1 MTASLTPVVAPA
13 AVSHHFGT
21 TVLVLGLLLVGGA
34 LVSGLARRSFVS
46 LTGLFVIAGFALGHG
61 GFGVLDLSAQGGF
74 VTDLATV
81 ALIVILFRDG
91 LEVEGEMLQSEWRL
105 PLRKLVVAMPLTAV
119 IIAAAGHWLA
129 GLTWTEGLLLGA
141 LLSPT
146 DPVLSSSV
154 VTNPRVPR
162 LVRHSLNLES
172 GLNDGLALP
181 AVLVFAA
188 ALGAG
193 RVVWWQFALE
203 NIGFGFAVGIAVGL
217 IAARLV
223 PGRAGFAEGI
233 PPHQRALFGLGAAC
247 AAYGVAGV
255 LPHGNGLIAVFVTA
269 ITLGIRRPDLR
280 VYFERQAAGLVEL
293 VKLGIFV
300 VFGSLL
306 TLHGLVSPGWGAV
319 AVVITTL
326 LVARPVAV
334 FTALAGTGTD
344 TATRAFMSW
353 FGPKGV
359 ATMTFSLI
367 ILGDGLARSETLFHL
382 AALTVF
388 CSILAHGATDHAGAE
403 WLATRAERQ
412 EAASE
417 PDARD
422 VAQ

>member
-1 MTASLTPVVAPA
+1 VTATLTPLA
-13 AVSHHFGT
+13 AVSHHFGS
-21 TVLVLGLLLVGGA
+21 TVLVLGLALIAGA

-46 LTGLFVIAGFALGHG
+46 LTGLFVIAGFAVGHG
-61 GFGVLDLSAQGGF
+61 GVNALNFSARSGF

-91 LEVEGEMLQSEWRL
+91 LEVEGEMLQSQWRL
-105 PLRKLVVAMPLTAV
+105 PLRKLVVAMPLTAG
-119 IIAAAGHWLA
+119 IIAVVGHWLA
-129 GLTWTEGLLLGA
+129 GLSWTEGLLLGA

-146 DPVLSSSV
+146 DPVLSSGV

-188 ALGAG
+188 ALGSG
-193 RVVWWQFALE
+193 HVVWWQFALE
-203 NIGFGFAVGIAVGL
+203 NIGFGFIVGIAVGL

-223 PGRAGFAEGI
+223 PGRAGFAAGI

-247 AAYGVAGV
+247 GAYGVAGV

-269 ITLGIRRPDLR
+269 ITLGIRRPELR
-280 VYFERQAAGLVEL
+280 VYFERQGAVLVEL

-306 TLHGLVSPGWGAV
+306 TLHGLISPGWGAA
-319 AVVITTL
+319 AVVVTTL

-344 TATRAFMSW
+344 IATRAFMSW

-367 ILGDGLARSETLFHL
+367 VLGDGLARSQTLFHL
-382 AALTVF
+382 TALTVF
-388 CSILAHGATDHAGAE
+388 CSILVHGVTDHAGAE
-403 WLATRAERQ
+403 WLAARAERRD
-412 EAASE
+412 EARQSGAS
-417 PDARD
+417 A
-422 VAQ
+422 VTQ